1 MLFLY
6 KNRENILH
14 NQEEKALADVNF
26 GLLTIKVVV
35 GFVTLFFI
43 IIVTGRNS
51 INQLTPFHLV
61 FVLVLGDFLG
71 NSIYEDQVGIYHFL
85 YTVGLWTLLM
95 LVVEFITQKKKS
107 TRFLLV
113 GNPSIIIRDGII
125 DRKMLKKNKLDVN
138 QIMSILRQNNVFSV
152 REVKY
157 GILEPNGQIST
168 LLKSKYQK
176 PVKQDLNLPESQVDL
191 PTTLII
197 DGEVIWD
204 NLHQR
209 GFDQQWLDNELTAH
223 GFDNINDIFYADWRD
238 SEGIH
243 ISPK

>member
-1 MLFLY
+1 M
-6 KNRENILH
+6 EDIH
-14 NQEEKALADVNF
+14 I

-43 IIVTGRNS
+43 ITVTGRTS
-51 INQLTPFHLV
+51 ISQLTPFHLV

-71 NSIYEDQVGIYHFL
+71 STIYEDQVRIFHFL
-85 YTVGLWTLLM
+85 YAIGLWTLLM
-95 LVVEFITQKKKS
+95 LGVEFLTLKKKS
-107 TRFLLV
+107 TRSLLV

-125 DRKMLKKNKLDVN
+125 DPRMLRRNKLDLN
-138 QIMSILRQNNVFSV
+138 QILSILRQSNVFSI

-176 PVKQDLNLPESQVDL
+176 PAKQDLNLPESPVDL
-191 PTTLII
+191 PTSLIM
-197 DGEVIWD
+197 DGEVLWD
-204 NLHQR
+204 NLNEL
-209 GFDQQWLDNELTAH
+209 GFDQQWLENELTAN
-223 GFDNINDIFYADWRD
+223 GFNDKTEIFYAEWRN

-243 ISPK
+243 ISPKQ